1 MCDGGWGMID
11 LLKFIA
17 TAVVV
22 ALKFTLPI
30 FLVPFPF
37 LAGWANF
44 VLDSID
50 GDILIPLGLEDRV
63 YQLIDKSADWVTY
76 VFMVIAGRH
85 WPIRRWLLG
94 LFVFR
99 SVGQGLFF
107 LTATRACSS
116 SSRTSLNR
124 CSWLY
129 ATVRVWKR
137 DAAPAFY
144 RRHWLAIWLI
154 VIVYKMQDEWI
165 THMANIDRTELIKRL
180 FS

>member
-1 MCDGGWGMID
+1 VID
-11 LLKFIA
+11 LLKLVA

-22 ALKFTLPI
+22 ALKFLLPI
-30 FLVPFPF
+30 FLIPFPF

-50 GDILIPLGLEDRV
+50 GDLLIPLGLDDRL

-76 VFMVIAGRH
+76 VFMVIAGRR

-94 LFVFR
+94 LFVLR

-107 LTATRACSS
+107 VTGDERMFFFFPNFLEP
-116 SSRTSLNR
+116 LFL
-124 CSWLY
+124 LY
-129 ATVRVWKR
+129 ATVQFWKR

-144 RRHWLAIWLI
+144 RQHWLAIWLI

-165 THMANIDRTELIKRL
+165 THMANIDRTELIQRL